1 MDIRFSGSVASNDFP
16 SLRRLAFS
24 GYCGPKESQF
34 RRRKGVGLKSGPSRS
49 LYLRILRQSR
59 RCWPHLAGIA
69 VLSLLSL
76 PLTLLYPLPLKIAV
90 DSVLGQQPLPNF
102 LVRFLPP
109 MHPGPV
115 AIGFAVALLLAIALL
130 ANVQGL
136 ASWYLQTYTGEK
148 LVWDFR
154 AELLNHVQRL
164 PLAFHDRYG
173 PTDSVYRIQH
183 DAPSIQY
190 VAIQGVVPLIT
201 AVFTLIGM
209 VYVCARI
216 DFHLALV
223 ALGISPVLFGLSLAC
238 SRLVR
243 RRSQEIKELDSTALS
258 VIQEVLGSIRLVK
271 AFGQEN
277 REQGRFVRHSSKRM
291 SGQIQLSMMQAVF
304 NVLIGLTIAGGTAA
318 ALYIGVRHVRAGLLT
333 VGSLLMV
340 MAYIAQMYGPLQLL
354 STKATDLQAWFTSLE
369 RAFLLLDQAPEIA
382 ESPRALPLARAQG
395 NFEFRNVCFAY
406 DQSGRGLHHVS
417 FQVPAGA
424 RVGIVGVTGAG
435 KTTLLNLLM
444 RFYDPTEGQVLL
456 DGVDIRDYRIADLR
470 RQFAVVLQEPV
481 LFAASIEE
489 NIAYGKPDAS
499 DAEIEAAARAASAHH
514 FISRLPEAYDTCAGE
529 RGARLSGGERQRIS
543 LARAFLRNSPVL
555 ILDEPTSSVD
565 LQTEAAI
572 MQATETLLQGRTTF
586 MIAHRL
592 PTLKSCDMILVLDQG
607 RLADVRRHH
616 PGAVLDVGRFV
627 LGREEGGARQETAG
641 LDPSAEAS
649 PAKASRAQAG
659 G

>member
-1 MDIRFSGSVASNDFP
+1 M
-16 SLRRLAFS
+16 
-24 GYCGPKESQF
+24 
-34 RRRKGVGLKSGPSRS
+34 
-49 LYLRILRQSR
+49 YLRILLQSR
-59 RCWPHLAGIA
+59 RCWPHLAAIA
-69 VLSLLSL
+69 ALSLLSM

-109 MHPGPV
+109 MRPGPV
-115 AIGFAVALLLAIALL
+115 AIGFAVALLLVIALL
-130 ANVQGL
+130 ANLQGL

-190 VAIQGVVPLIT
+190 VAIQGVVPLVT
-201 AVFTLIGM
+201 ALFTLVGM

-216 DFHLALV
+216 DFQLALV
-223 ALGISPVLFGLSLAC
+223 ALAISPVLFALSLGC

-258 VIQEVLGSIRLVK
+258 VVQEVLGSIRLVK

-277 REQGRFVRHSSKRM
+277 REQGRFVRHSSRRM
-291 SGQIQLSMMQAVF
+291 SGQVQLSVMQAVF
-304 NVLIGLTIAGGTAA
+304 NVLIGLTVAGGTAA
-318 ALYIGVRHVRAGLLT
+318 ALYIGVRHVRTGLLT

-382 ESPRALPLARAQG
+382 ESRRALPLARARG
-395 NFEFRNVCFAY
+395 DFEFRDVSFAY
-406 DQSGRGLHHVS
+406 DESGRGLHHIS
-417 FQVPAGA
+417 IHIPAGT
-424 RVGIVGVTGAG
+424 RVGVVGVTGAG
-435 KTTLLNLLM
+435 KSTLLNLLM
-444 RFYDPTEGQVLL
+444 RFYDPTHGQVLL

-481 LFAASIEE
+481 LFAASIGE
-489 NIAYGKPDAS
+489 NIAYGRPEAS
-499 DAEIEAAARAASAHH
+499 DAEIESAARSASAHD
-514 FISRLPEAYDTCAGE
+514 FIARLPEAYETSAGE

-543 LARAFLRNSPVL
+543 LARAFLRDSPVL
-555 ILDEPTSSVD
+555 ILDEPTSSID
-565 LQTEAAI
+565 MQTEAAI
-572 MQATETLLQGRTTF
+572 MQATEELLRGHTTF

-592 PTLKSCDMILVLDQG
+592 HTLKSCDLILVLDKGQ
-607 RLADVRRHH
+607 LVDVRRSQ
-616 PGAVLDVGRFV
+616 PGATMDAGRFV
-627 LGREEGGARQETAG
+627 RDGEERDRNPEMIGVEQEVEESRPHAKHATAS
-641 LDPSAEAS
+641 D
-649 PAKASRAQAG
+649 
-659 G
+659 